1 VVDLALAPG
10 VPGFSS
16 YNFERILVVVHFFK
30 RKTVCTLTSFVFK
43 LGVDRDEL
51 DPDLEGGRS
60 LLAGFKIF
68 VADFSPF
75 LSPFK
80 PILSLSRD
88 SADSPLGRGEGE
100 PWSKKRNHMKS

>member
-1 VVDLALAPG
+1 VIVTKL
-10 VPGFSS
+10 
-16 YNFERILVVVHFFK
+16 FK
-30 RKTVCTLTSFVFK
+30 LTSFVFK

-68 VADFSPF
+68 VANLSPF

-88 SADSPLGRGEGE
+88 SADSPLRRGEGE
-100 PWSKKRNHMKS
+100 PYLKNKRNHMKLGNFENT